1 MRQILALAAIAA
13 FVSGCT
19 LSETVDS
26 GVTPAVA
33 ASTRD
38 SVDLSAWKTDSVSG
52 TSFSEVPSMSAIV
65 PFGGKAFV
73 VMQRLNADWSSTHKS
88 VVVVIDPAT
97 RRTEASIVLPLSNP
111 TSYTVD
117 GSTLY
122 LACTGSYYDGTDGG
136 IVALD
141 MTARTARVVA
151 PESNFGGVGS
161 VAGIQV
167 SGTKGFASVTSWPK
181 TWIVPF
187 DLATGTVDSSI
198 PGIDSVGASLIVGG
212 SLWIG
217 LAKAGAPSLVRYDI
231 ATKSLHDTIAMRLE
245 PHSIHLASDGRL
257 AVLEAHYNK
266 GGGMG
271 AFDLVD
277 VSTKKTTNVRM
288 MSHSNWS
295 MSVRSEGMYLFDQA
309 SAVATLYSGANPKS
323 VLLDENVGTG
333 SNPYDALKIGA
344 ETWVV
349 RFGSNSLLI
358 LK

>member
-13 FVSGCT
+13 FVSACT

-26 GVTPAVA
+26 GVAPVVA

-38 SVDLSAWKTDSVSG
+38 SVDLAAWKTDSVNGKAFASN
-52 TSFSEVPSMSAIV
+52 PSMSAIV

-73 VMQRLNADWSSTHKS
+73 ILQRLDSSWGNSHKS
-88 VVVVIDPAT
+88 VVVVVDPVT
-97 RRTEASIVLPLSNP
+97 RRTEANIVLPVANP

-141 MTARTARVVA
+141 MTARTARVIA
-151 PESNFGGVGS
+151 PEANFGGVGS
-161 VAGIQV
+161 LAGIQI

-187 DLATGTVDSSI
+187 DLATGTVDSAI
-198 PGIDSVGASLIVGG
+198 PGIDSAGATLVVGG

-217 LAKAGAPSLVRYDI
+217 LAKSAAPSLVRYDI
-231 ATKSLHDTIAMRLE
+231 STKSLHDTIAMRLE
-245 PHSIHLASDGRL
+245 PYDIQLASDGRL
-257 AVLEAHYNK
+257 AVLETHYNK
-266 GGGMG
+266 GGGMA

-288 MSHSNWS
+288 MSHSNWAL
-295 MSVRSEGMYLFDQA
+295 SVRAEGMYLFDRT

-333 SNPYDALKIGA
+333 SNPYDAAKFGT

>member
-1 MRQILALAAIAA
+1 MRQILTLAAFAA
-13 FVSGCT
+13 FLTGCT
-19 LSETVDS
+19 LGETVS
-26 GVTPAVA
+26 TPETP
-33 ASTRD
+33 STRD
-38 SVDLSAWKTDSVSG
+38 SIDLSAWKKDSTNG
-52 TSFSEVPSMSAIV
+52 KPFAANPSMSAIV

-73 VMQRLNADWSSTHKS
+73 ILQRLDSAWDNSHKS

-117 GSTLY
+117 GGTLY
-122 LACTGSYYDGTDGG
+122 LSCTGSYYDGTDGG

-141 MTARTARVVA
+141 MASRTAKVIVSEA
-151 PESNFGGVGS
+151 KFGGVGS

-167 SGTKGFASVTSWPK
+167 SGSKGFASVTSWPK

-187 DLATGTVDSSI
+187 DLATGSVDSAI
-198 PGIDSVGASLIVGG
+198 KGVDSVGSTLVVGG

-217 LAKAGAPSLVRYDI
+217 LAKAGAPSLIRYDI

-245 PHSIHLASDGRL
+245 PYDIRLAADGRL
-257 AVLEAHYNK
+257 AVLQTHYNK
-266 GGGMG
+266 GGGLA

-277 VSTKKTTNVRM
+277 ASTKNVANVRM
-288 MSHSNWS
+288 MSHSNWA
-295 MSVRSEGMYLFDQA
+295 MSVRDEGMYLFDRTNA
-309 SAVATLYSGANPKS
+309 AATLYSSANPKT
-323 VLLDENVGTG
+323 VLLDENVGAG
-333 SNPYDALKIGA
+333 SNPYDAVKFGT

-358 LK
+358 LM

>member
-13 FVSGCT
+13 FISACT
-19 LSETVDS
+19 LGETVSTDP
-26 GVTPAVA
+26 VV

-38 SVDLSAWKTDSVSG
+38 SVDLSAWRMDSASG
-52 TSFSEVPSMSAIV
+52 TSFADNPSMSAIV

-73 VMQRLNADWSSTHKS
+73 ILQRLDRSWGNSHKS

-97 RRTEASIVLPLSNP
+97 RRTEASIVLPVANP
-111 TSYTVD
+111 TSYTVQ
-117 GSTLY
+117 GNILY

-141 MTARTARVVA
+141 MSARTARVIA
-151 PESNFGGVGS
+151 PEKNFGGVGS
-161 VAGIQV
+161 VAGIQI
-167 SGTKGFASVTSWPK
+167 SGSKGYASVTSWPK

-187 DLATGTVDSSI
+187 DLATGTVDSAI
-198 PGIDSVGASLIVGG
+198 PGLDSVGAIRAVGG

-217 LAKAGAPSLVRYDI
+217 LAKASAPSLVRYDV
-231 ATKSLHDTIAMRLE
+231 ATKSLHDTIALRLE
-245 PHSIHLASDGRL
+245 PYDIQIASDGRL
-257 AVLEAHYNK
+257 AVLETHYNK
-266 GGGMG
+266 GGGLA

-288 MSHSNWS
+288 MSHSNWAL
-295 MSVRSEGMYLFDQA
+295 SVRSEGVYLFDRTG
-309 SAVATLYSGANPKS
+309 AVATLYSGANPKS
-323 VLLDENVGTG
+323 VLLDENVGAG
-333 SNPYDALKIGA
+333 SNPYDAVKFGT